1 MIGNFANTIA
11 IMLLISSAT
20 MAQEAQTI
28 LSKAADAMGAA
39 NLKTIEFSGSGSQFV
54 FGQNVNPNTP
64 WPRFHAKS
72 YTYAADYET
81 PAAREEMVR
90 TQALDPPRG
99 GGMQPLI
106 GEQRQVQFVSGNFA
120 WDMPGSNPTPQP
132 AAAGDRL
139 LLLWLTPHG
148 FLKSALK
155 SNATVRRQTIG
166 GRSFNVVSFEG
177 PGKSKMKGY
186 INEQNLVE
194 RVETRTGNPV
204 LGDMLVETTYA
215 GYRDFGGVEFPSKIV
230 EKQGGYPVLDI
241 AINSVKSNIPVSI
254 SVPDAVRQASPPAVR
269 VASQKI
275 ADGVY
280 FIAGGTHNSVA
291 VECKDFVVVVEAPL
305 NEERSLAVIGE
316 VKRLIPDK
324 PIKYLVNTHT
334 HFDHLGGVR
343 TYAAEGAT
351 IVTQQANGAYL
362 NMVLKAPHTI
372 HPDKLAGTKTAP
384 RVETVAEEKII
395 TDGTRRIAI
404 HHVQGS
410 SHNDAMLIVYLTAE
424 KILIEPDMFPDPPII
439 PPPPRSVWGMP
450 LYDNI
455 QRLKLDVKQI
465 APLHGAAASMEDF
478 LMYVGKPAL

>member
-1 MIGNFANTIA
+1 
-11 IMLLISSAT
+11 
-20 MAQEAQTI
+20 
-28 LSKAADAMGAA
+28 
-39 NLKTIEFSGSGSQFV
+39 
-54 FGQNVNPNTP
+54 
-64 WPRFHAKS
+64 
-72 YTYAADYET
+72 
-81 PAAREEMVR
+81 MVR
-90 TQALDPPRG
+90 TQALDPLRG

-120 WDMPGSNPTPQP
+120 WDMPGNNPVPQP

-148 FLKSALK
+148 FLKSAMK
-155 SNATVRRQTIG
+155 SNAKVKRQTIG

-177 PGKSKMKGY
+177 PSKSEAKGY

-194 RVETRTGNPV
+194 RVETRIDNPV
-204 LGDMLVETTYA
+204 LGDMLIETMYT
-215 GYRDFGGVEFPSKIV
+215 GYRDFGGVKFPSRIV

-241 AINSVKSNIPVSI
+241 AINSVKSNIPVNI
-254 SVPDAVRQASPPAVR
+254 SVPDAVRQAPPPAVR

-291 VECKDFVVVVEAPL
+291 VECKDFVVVVEGPL

-316 VKRLIPDK
+316 VKRLIPGK

-351 IVTQQANGAYL
+351 IVTQRTNGAYL
-362 NMVLKAPHTI
+362 NLVLKAPHTI
-372 HPDKLAGTKTAP
+372 HPDKLSGTKTTP
-384 RVETVAEEKII
+384 RVETVSEERII
-395 TDGTRRIAI
+395 TDGARRIVI

-410 SHNDAMLIVYLTAE
+410 SHNDAMLIVYLPAE
-424 KILIEPDMFPDPPII
+424 KIIIEPDMFPDPPIN

-450 LYDNI
+450 LYENI

-465 APLHGAAASMEDF
+465 APLHGAVASMEDF
-478 LMYVGKPAL
+478 LKYVGKPAL

>member
-1 MIGNFANTIA
+1 
-11 IMLLISSAT
+11 
-20 MAQEAQTI
+20 
-28 LSKAADAMGAA
+28 
-39 NLKTIEFSGSGSQFV
+39 
-54 FGQNVNPNTP
+54 
-64 WPRFHAKS
+64 
-72 YTYAADYET
+72 
-81 PAAREEMVR
+81 
-90 TQALDPPRG
+90 
-99 GGMQPLI
+99 
-106 GEQRQVQFVSGNFA
+106 
-120 WDMPGSNPTPQP
+120 
-132 AAAGDRL
+132 
-139 LLLWLTPHG
+139 
-148 FLKSALK
+148 
-155 SNATVRRQTIG
+155 
-166 GRSFNVVSFEG
+166 
-177 PGKSKMKGY
+177 
-186 INEQNLVE
+186 
-194 RVETRTGNPV
+194 
-204 LGDMLVETTYA
+204 
-215 GYRDFGGVEFPSKIV
+215 
-230 EKQGGYPVLDI
+230 
-241 AINSVKSNIPVSI
+241 
-254 SVPDAVRQASPPAVR
+254 
-269 VASQKI
+269 
-275 ADGVY
+275 
-280 FIAGGTHNSVA
+280 
-291 VECKDFVVVVEAPL
+291 
-305 NEERSLAVIGE
+305 
-316 VKRLIPDK
+316 
-324 PIKYLVNTHT
+324 VNTHT

>member
-316 VKRLIPDK
+316 APDS
-324 PIKYLVNTHT
+324 
-334 HFDHLGGVR
+334 R
-343 TYAAEGAT
+343 
-351 IVTQQANGAYL
+351 
-362 NMVLKAPHTI
+362 
-372 HPDKLAGTKTAP
+372 
-384 RVETVAEEKII
+384 
-395 TDGTRRIAI
+395 
-404 HHVQGS
+404 
-410 SHNDAMLIVYLTAE
+410 
-424 KILIEPDMFPDPPII
+424 
-439 PPPPRSVWGMP
+439 
-450 LYDNI
+450 
-455 QRLKLDVKQI
+455 
-465 APLHGAAASMEDF
+465 
-478 LMYVGKPAL
+478 